1 MHLNAR
7 TYLSYNEQ
15 NYLCQIDFHF
25 FKAKISYILRYTENY
40 VLNQTITVCQK
51 QYSSTVYVLYCF
63 MIR

>member
-25 FKAKISYILRYTENY
+25 FKTKISYILRYTENY
-40 VLNQTITVCQK
+40 VLNQTITV
-51 QYSSTVYVLYCF
+51 S
-63 MIR
+63 